1 MRLAFPGV
9 ELRGI
14 AYAEG
19 TVAAEI
25 LLALAENNCQVRSGR
40 GAGVRLKRLKGVP
53 QTIGKPQENHRKL
66 VIYSW
71 RQTKNISNSH

>member
-25 LLALAENNCQVRSGR
+25 LLALAENNCQVPP
-40 GAGVRLKRLKGVP
+40 AAVEVP
-53 QTIGKPQENHRKL
+53 VSVLN
-66 VIYSW
+66 V
-71 RQTKNISNSH
+71 